1 VRVGEGARESTALA
15 RVGSRARQPQGNH
28 AVCRLRLQRRGRAK
42 VNEPGS
48 RGSAILTVPL
58 STRRWHLRN
67 GSSTLGFWF
76 LLVACADLKAPP
88 TLGSGGEPSPSAAGN
103 TSPSNGGAVVAT
115 TGGSD
120 NGGGAGVG
128 GGAGAGVGHSAGSS
142 GAAAGSAGSE
152 ATGGSASPEPVA
164 GAAGAAGEQ
173 GADDAC
179 RSKTS
184 GDIRAWFHPEIA
196 AAVSN
201 EIHPFVALTNA
212 GTDIPLKQLTI
223 RYYFTG
229 EMSGDWQAECIWVP
243 KQGGGG
249 LCDSGVGLK
258 IVSLDPPRPQADHYL
273 EVSFADV
280 SSDTLSSVPSPVFEA
295 RSRFWRLGLPMM
307 NQANDYSFVSTTS
320 EVMVVEGRTY
330 SATSKITVYRDGALV
345 WGEEPCP

>member
-1 VRVGEGARESTALA
+1 M
-15 RVGSRARQPQGNH
+15 
-28 AVCRLRLQRRGRAK
+28 
-42 VNEPGS
+42 
-48 RGSAILTVPL
+48 
-58 STRRWHLRN
+58 
-67 GSSTLGFWF
+67 
-76 LLVACADLKAPP
+76 
-88 TLGSGGEPSPSAAGN
+88 LGSGGEPSPSAAGN
-103 TSPSNGGAVVAT
+103 ASPSDGGAVAAT
-115 TGGSD
+115 TGGSK
-120 NGGGAGVG
+120 NGGGARMGGGAGEG
-128 GGAGAGVGHSAGSS
+128 GGAGAGGGAGTGVGHSGGSS

-164 GAAGAAGEQ
+164 GAAGAGGEQ

-184 GDIRAWFHPEIA
+184 GDIRAWFHAEIA

-201 EIHPFVALTNA
+201 EVHPFVALTNA

-229 EMSGDWQAECIWVP
+229 EVTGDWQAECIWVP
-243 KQGGGG
+243 KQGGGS
-249 LCDSGVGLK
+249 LCDSGVSLK
-258 IVSLDPPRPQADHYL
+258 IFSLDPPRPQADHYL

-280 SSDTLSSVPSPVFEA
+280 SSDTLSSIPSPVFEA
-295 RSRFWRLGLPMM
+295 RSRFWRVGLPMM
-307 NQANDYSFVSTTS
+307 NQANDYSFVPTTS